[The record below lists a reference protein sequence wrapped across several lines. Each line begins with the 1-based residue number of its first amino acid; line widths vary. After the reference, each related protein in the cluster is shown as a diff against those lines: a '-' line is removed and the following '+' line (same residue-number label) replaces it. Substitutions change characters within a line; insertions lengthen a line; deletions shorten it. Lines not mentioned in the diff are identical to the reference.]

1 MNNKLIKEDIN
12 NMKYLFGYKPGRVIS
27 EQEQPE
33 ITEDKD
39 DLFLRRRLSSIKS
52 LIEKYI
58 NEIEEEETIFS
69 DEYEFV
75 DNIISWV
82 VQDLTMSDTDHDYDK
97 LTDLIKDKFGDYILS
112 QYVEH
117 DFDNEDNEF

>member
-1 MNNKLIKEDIN
+1 MSNKLINEDID

-33 ITEDKD
+33 NTD
-39 DLFLRRRLSSIKS
+39 DLFLRRRLRIIEE

-58 NEIEEEETIFS
+58 NEVEEEETLFS

-112 QYVEH
+112 QYVES
-117 DFDNEDNEF
+117 DFDDDDDEF